1 MCCARRW
8 LLLTISFSILVACA
22 SEPTHPKQP
31 PRPKTWPITAQG
43 ILRDTTYIGSDPLP
57 EPPEV
62 SIEQLLEEGAHFA
75 STHNMPE
82 ALARWRWALIA
93 LIPQWRGLEYQYPV
107 SAAFMTRDSLGLRL
121 AQELESAL
129 PEKQL
134 DHITRLGEL
143 LGFYPEGFRLREL
156 LLSLYLDE
164 VAGFYDPN
172 VKELFLVEDAPSPAK
187 TILDLVSPGSAAQQ
201 QYVILAH
208 ELQHALA
215 DQHFDLH
222 SMQAVA
228 KTDDDMSLALSAL
241 IEGDAMVVMTLPA
254 LPSRDRLPFLTKQ
267 NRILNQILQ
276 WVTPVAAQFSA
287 GDAYSHAPGIIQ
299 ASMLWPYVQGMS
311 FVMHL
316 TRASRA
322 TRLRD
327 AFAGVDAAYK
337 RPPISTEQILHPEK
351 YLKEYD
357 NPVTLSWE
365 SPPLPLRQYTQLYS
379 NTVGEFQLGI
389 LLKSRMSETAA
400 LAAAEGW
407 DGDTIQLLQASGK
420 PTALWAI
427 EMDTVQDAE
436 ELQSALLEHLQSD
449 NRKIA
454 FSLVKSSR
462 RIGISIGM
470 TINRQHFLE
479 WVDGIQSTPKGFA
492 MKKTPAR
499 MEYPEQPDN
508 GILQFQQTNIST
520 ASHSL
525 PAETARIT
533 ELKRLSSHI
542 ADEGCRCKTKKC
554 IGLFA
559 KRLRDEITQAQ
570 SSGLAFPE
578 DVNTQF
584 LLDTAR
590 LQDCLTKS
598 QSQEAP

>member
-1 MCCARRW
+1 
-8 LLLTISFSILVACA
+8 
-22 SEPTHPKQP
+22 
-31 PRPKTWPITAQG
+31 
-43 ILRDTTYIGSDPLP
+43 
-57 EPPEV
+57 
-62 SIEQLLEEGAHFA
+62 
-75 STHNMPE
+75 MPE

-93 LIPQWRGLEYQYPV
+93 LIPQWRGLQYQHPV
-107 SAAFMTRDSLGLRL
+107 SAAFMSRDSLGVRL
-121 AQELESAL
+121 AQELESAF

-134 DHITRLGEL
+134 EHITSLGEL

-156 LLSLYLDE
+156 LLSLYSDE
-164 VAGFYDPN
+164 VGGFYDPN

-228 KTDDDMSLALSAL
+228 KADDDMSLALSAL

-254 LPSRDRLPFLTKQ
+254 LPSRDRLPFLTMQ

-276 WVTPVAAQFSA
+276 WVTPVAAQFTA
-287 GDAYSHAPGIIQ
+287 GDAYRHAPSIIQ
-299 ASMLWPYVQGMS
+299 AGMLWPYVQGMS

-316 TRASRA
+316 TQASRASR
-322 TRLRD
+322 LRD
-327 AFAGVDAAYK
+327 VFAHVDAAYR
-337 RPPISTEQILHPEK
+337 RPPVSTEQILHPEK

-357 NPVTLSWE
+357 NPVILSWK
-365 SPPLPLRQYTQLYS
+365 SPPLPLRPYTPSYS

-389 LLKSRMSETAA
+389 LLKSRMSESAA
-400 LAAAEGW
+400 LAAAAGW
-407 DGDTIQLLQASGK
+407 DGDTIQLLQVSGK

-436 ELQSALLEHLQSD
+436 ELRTALLEHLKGD
-449 NRKIA
+449 NRPIP

-462 RIGISIGM
+462 RIGLSIGK
-470 TINRQHFLE
+470 TINRQYLLE
-479 WVDGIQSTPKGFA
+479 WVDGIQSTPKGFP

-499 MEYPEQPDN
+499 TEYPEQPDD
-508 GILQFQQTNIST
+508 GILKFQQTNIST
-520 ASHSL
+520 AAHHL
-525 PAETARIT
+525 PADIARIT
-533 ELKRLSSHI
+533 ALKRLSSHV
-542 ADEGCRCKTKKC
+542 ADEGCRCKTETC

-570 SSGLAFPE
+570 NSGLAFPE
-578 DVNTQF
+578 DVNAQF

-598 QSQEAP
+598 RSQKAP